1 MSKLNISPVQYLSWG
16 PKSVEKC
23 AHGVLSICHQH
34 FSRWRRNEQNWQN
47 LGVQPRC
54 GVTGWTNFLAISLFL
69 LSIIHNLATIGTVP
83 GVSDNF
89 LIFWTALGPT
99 VYISFIPLK
108 LSAGLRFRLTK
119 VRFTLYF
126 VWTRKIA
133 EGASFFSS
141 SQHEDSRPILL
152 AAPMPTGE
160 MGRKRR
166 YIYAIIC
173 CCASSLWICSRV
185 VLKNAIFEFCI

>member
-1 MSKLNISPVQYLSWG
+1 M
-16 PKSVEKC
+16 
-23 AHGVLSICHQH
+23 
-34 FSRWRRNEQNWQN
+34 
-47 LGVQPRC
+47 
-54 GVTGWTNFLAISLFL
+54 
-69 LSIIHNLATIGTVP
+69 
-83 GVSDNF
+83 
-89 LIFWTALGPT
+89 
-99 VYISFIPLK
+99 
-108 LSAGLRFRLTK
+108 RFRLTK

-133 EGASFFSS
+133 EGASFFST

-173 CCASSLWICSRV
+173 CCASSLWIYNLCFRGAIWYQIWRIYRAEIFLRGGGAVKKRLCRKVSHPAGHRHSFNAFV
-185 VLKNAIFEFCI
+185 KLNHYTIIGGFAVAHAVLGRNLLDMVIMVCRKGWWKWSG

>member
-1 MSKLNISPVQYLSWG
+1 M
-16 PKSVEKC
+16 
-23 AHGVLSICHQH
+23 
-34 FSRWRRNEQNWQN
+34 
-47 LGVQPRC
+47 
-54 GVTGWTNFLAISLFL
+54 
-69 LSIIHNLATIGTVP
+69 
-83 GVSDNF
+83 
-89 LIFWTALGPT
+89 FWTSLGLT
-99 VYISFIPLK
+99 AYISFIPLK

-133 EGASFFSS
+133 EGASFFST

-173 CCASSLWICSRV
+173 CCASSLWIYNLCFRG
-185 VLKNAIFEFCI
+185 AIWYQIWRIYRAEIFLRGGGAVKKRLCRKVSHPAGHRHSFSAFVKLNRYHIFAKKSDQKRQWN